1 MVWFVKRLLISILL
15 VWIVGSVVFSI
26 IYLVPG
32 DPAELLLSQSGS
44 APDPATVAALRT
56 QLGLDQ
62 PFLQQYLQAWKGF
75 VHGNFGY
82 SLRDEASV
90 GAEIAKRLPRTFELI
105 GAAALISALVGIPFG
120 VAAALSRSM
129 WIDRVLS
136 AIAGLGISI
145 PIYVVGTGILY
156 LLAQY
161 WRLVPAGGFVNFS
174 EDPVQHLILLIMP
187 ATTIAVGLS
196 ATIFRITRT
205 AVLEI
210 ALKDY
215 IRTARAKGV
224 SRPRAMIHHVV
235 RNALLPITTVFG
247 LQLGGLLGGTVLV
260 EYVFNWPGLS
270 SLLVSSVNYRDYPM
284 VVGIIMTISI
294 VFVLLNLLIDILYGV
309 LDPRSR
315 VA

>member
-224 SRPRAMIHHVV
+224 SRPRTMIHHVV

>member
-105 GAAALISALVGIPFG
+105 GAAALISAFVGIPFG

-224 SRPRAMIHHVV
+224 SQPRTMIHHVV

>member
-56 QLGLDQ
+56 QLGLDR
-62 PFLQQYLQAWKGF
+62 PFLQQYLQAWTGF

-224 SRPRAMIHHVV
+224 SRPRTVIHHVV